1 MSTRQRLVRT
11 LGCRWPQQ
19 GLTPAVSGHCGSPAW
34 HGHACVCV
42 YMWVCL
48 GGPLVLPPSCA
59 SCGAAA
65 QGWGAVGDV
74 GPVLGGSV
82 HPKPCTGSCSGQGDV
97 RAVGFVQHVLVS
109 PDLTPRSWR
118 VEVTV
123 LAPLLAGAAE
133 PSSIPVFVCLSV
145 FSLPRSFLL
154 GMTCP
159 SLFFSL
165 SF

>member
-1 MSTRQRLVRT
+1 MEGSEHKAKAGGN
-11 LGCRWPQQ
+11 LGVP
-19 GLTPAVSGHCGSPAW
+19 LAPAGTDPRGFRALWLSSLAW
-34 HGHACVCV
+34 ACVCVCV
-42 YMWVCL
+42 YMWVCF

-59 SCGAAA
+59 SGGAAA

-74 GPVLGGSV
+74 GPVLGGSL

-123 LAPLLAGAAE
+123 LAPSWPPGRG
-133 PSSIPVFVCLSV
+133 C
-145 FSLPRSFLL
+145 
-154 GMTCP
+154 
-159 SLFFSL
+159 
-165 SF
+165 